1 MYKKYTIDENG
12 KVYIS
17 LNLNQKVLNIERYN
31 KFKLSVIESNISDN
45 EIIWSSDDETIATV
59 SDQGMVTGIK
69 KGTTIITAKSKN
81 DNNIKNTCEVNV
93 TPVYIIKDG
102 ILMNNNYFIPSEDQV
117 SSLNQKEGYVEF
129 YAYTPSQYK
138 TGNSIQTWHY
148 NELINIY
155 I

>member
-138 TGNSIQTWHY
+138 TGNSIQT
-148 NELINIY
+148 
-155 I
+155 